1 MTAIVILALSM
12 MVVTVGVVVLAALQL
27 KRAGGKLAGGVKA
40 TIKRVQPLAGELAEG
55 GSVAATE
62 AEALRA
68 SLERLRTVR
77 QGEKRRGR

>member
-1 MTAIVILALSM
+1 M
-12 MVVTVGVVVLAALQL
+12 MVISVGVVVLAALQL
-27 KRAGGKLAGGVKA
+27 KRAGGRLASGVKA
-40 TIKRVQPLAGELAEG
+40 TIERVQPLVGELTEG

-62 AEALRA
+62 AEALQA